1 MKQEHQVGS
10 LNDCINELQQQ
21 TYAQRLELH
30 DVHHGFVKSRREQVR
45 LQEEL
50 SMKEKVLRHTQI
62 RHIHEM
68 GEMKGAQASR
78 VDKFSLQ

>member
-1 MKQEHQVGS
+1 MKQGHKVES
-10 LNDCINELQQQ
+10 PNDCMNELQQQ
-21 TYAQRLELH
+21 PYAQRLELH
-30 DVHHGFVKSRREQVR
+30 DAHHGFVESRREQVR

-50 SMKEKVLRHTQI
+50 SVKEKVLRHTQI